1 MKKLT
6 SGVLS
11 TGVHTRVH
19 HRNAMRQN
27 LNTFRDAPSA
37 AGWPPQQAQIESVY
51 TASSRTVS
59 SCTGEL
65 ERGTGL

>member
-1 MKKLT
+1 
-6 SGVLS
+6 
-11 TGVHTRVH
+11 
-19 HRNAMRQN
+19 MRQN